1 MIDRETWIEIIK
13 DFQESSLP
21 DLIEREKKIDVDIPI
36 KRAISII
43 GPRRTGKTYFMYQLI
58 SNLIR
63 SGIDK
68 SRLLYINLER
78 EPLAICD
85 SADLSR
91 LLNIFYEIYPENLEK
106 KCYIFLDEIQN
117 VENWERFVRTAM
129 DNRDIQIFISGS
141 SSKLLSRE
149 ISTSMRGRTISEEI
163 YPFSFREFLLA
174 RDFKIE
180 KYMSTS
186 KKLTLLN
193 LLNKFLLGSYPEV
206 VIYEKERE
214 KILSEILDVTIYRD
228 IIERYSVKNIKALR
242 LTITGAANSPYFS
255 VHKFSNYLKSL
266 GIKVSKNTIYSYLEY
281 LNDSMILY
289 QLRKFSKSYKE
300 IYQSIPKLYFV
311 DNGFLLIQGIKH
323 IGRFMEGVVF
333 VELIRR
339 GFKINRELF
348 YYKKNEHE
356 VDFLIREGAEVKQLI
371 QVTYASGRDEIE
383 KREFKSLVKASDEFG
398 CKNLL
403 LITWDYEDEINLD
416 GKTIKCIPLWK
427 WLLSID
433 SWGVGAGADDAIK
446 FGAVADG
453 KMKSDTRTM

>member
-242 LTITGAANSPYFS
+242 LTITGTANSP
-255 VHKFSNYLKSL
+255 
-266 GIKVSKNTIYSYLEY
+266 
-281 LNDSMILY
+281 
-289 QLRKFSKSYKE
+289 
-300 IYQSIPKLYFV
+300 
-311 DNGFLLIQGIKH
+311 
-323 IGRFMEGVVF
+323 
-333 VELIRR
+333 
-339 GFKINRELF
+339 
-348 YYKKNEHE
+348 
-356 VDFLIREGAEVKQLI
+356 
-371 QVTYASGRDEIE
+371 
-383 KREFKSLVKASDEFG
+383 
-398 CKNLL
+398 
-403 LITWDYEDEINLD
+403 
-416 GKTIKCIPLWK
+416 
-427 WLLSID
+427 
-433 SWGVGAGADDAIK
+433 
-446 FGAVADG
+446 
-453 KMKSDTRTM
+453 